1 MLTIMGEGM
10 LCGPEQAGD
19 VVALSNCLMNEWNL
33 NYSIYN
39 SLHYGL
45 GAAGV
50 LMPVLATILSDI
62 ESKALRRIITGM
74 AAASVSLYAFLN
86 PQEQAAT
93 YKSAV
98 NELRHMTALY
108 EQMEKDPL
116 TRVGNANAVILVGAI
131 AQLQEKIVK
140 SEQSTVKD
148 QKQTNRP
155 TQPGASEPEPKP

>member
-1 MLTIMGEGM
+1 MIMGEGM
-10 LCGPEQAGD
+10 ICGVEQAGD
-19 VVALSNCLMNEWNL
+19 VVALSHCLMKEWNTTY
-33 NYSIYN
+33 NIYN
-39 SLHYGL
+39 YLHYGL

-62 ESKALRRIITGM
+62 ESKAARRLITGI

-116 TRVGNANAVILVGAI
+116 TRIGNANAVMLVGAI

-140 SEQSTVKD
+140 SEQSTVRE
-148 QKQTNRP
+148 QKQTNR
-155 TQPGASEPEPKP
+155 QSQSGATAEPEPKP